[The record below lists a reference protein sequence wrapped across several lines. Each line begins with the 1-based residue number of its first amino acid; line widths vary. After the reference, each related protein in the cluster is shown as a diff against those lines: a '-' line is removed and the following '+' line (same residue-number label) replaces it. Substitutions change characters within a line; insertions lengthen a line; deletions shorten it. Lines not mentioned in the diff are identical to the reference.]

1 MSDESTE
8 TPPKKLQSFLE
19 EKLQEGFNQASA
31 GIGAQIVTDWLVI
44 AEVHNSDG
52 PVLRLIDSGMPLWRQ
67 VGLLKF
73 ALMDAE
79 QDLLALNTHHDDDE
93 ES

>member
-1 MSDESTE
+1 VSEEEALD
-8 TPPKKLQSFLE
+8 TPPQLQVFLE
-19 EKLQEGFNQASA
+19 EKLQEGFNSVSA

-79 QDLLALNTHHDDDE
+79 QDLLALNSHSDGDD
-93 ES
+93 